1 MPSTSSA
8 PSPTPCARLASM
20 PCWPWSA
27 WLLERR
33 ARAGARP
40 ALDVDLTLV
49 GQLVAFEKLARN
61 YQALNLAG
69 ALADQHERCVAV
81 VAFDVKLFGVAKAAK
96 DAHGLQGDVLAH
108 LGGKELGH
116 AGLQVA
122 ALAAILLARCLLDQ
136 QARRLDVG
144 GHVGQL
150 ELDGLVLGDGL
161 PEGAPLLRVLD
172 GILEGCAGHTYR
184 AGSHV
189 DATDLQTTHGVF
201 EALALALA

>member
-1 MPSTSSA
+1 MPFLAS
-8 PSPTPCARLASM
+8 CARSASM

-27 WLLERR
+27 WPLERR
-33 ARAGARP
+33 VRTGARP
-40 ALDVDLTLV
+40 GPGVDSPFV
-49 GQLVAFEKLARN
+49 GQLVAFEKLASN
-61 YQALNLAG
+61 HQALDLAG
-69 ALADQHERCVAV
+69 ALAYQHQRGVAV
-81 VAFDVKLFGVAKAAK
+81 VAFDVKLSGVAKAAK
-96 DAHGLQGDVLAH
+96 DAHGLQGNVLAH
-108 LGGKELGH
+108 LGGEKLGH

-122 ALAAILLARCLLDQ
+122 AFAAILLACCLLDQ